1 MKFNLVTREPSR
13 VKQAEF
19 TEYSFYSVKDRAL
32 THFMSMC
39 TIVHDYY
46 CLWTTLYLMVSCHY

>member
-1 MKFNLVTREPSR
+1 MKFNLVTHEPSR

-32 THFMSMC
+32 THFMSM
-39 TIVHDYY
+39 
-46 CLWTTLYLMVSCHY
+46 